1 MPLLF
6 YGDVNLDSQSLLDTR
21 LEVVGSAPTGVGID
35 YEGRII
41 FVQTSIDG
49 DASLGGRIAYKNSAA
64 NDGEPYTY
72 LDSTGLVDSI
82 STVTGN
88 AGGLIVYSDGNLD
101 GIDGDTKV
109 DINWSGSG
117 SIVRAGGDY
126 ANADLLQALQDGL
139 ANTYILCGGSA
150 GARKESLAT
159 LKVGMSA
166 GVSSLVSQG
175 PGDGDFT
182 VNAPDHV
189 VLAVGTVDANGLVTT
204 EASLAAGTPS
214 GTDAEKEALFLQA
227 TSDVGSTW
235 ANWPTYANTEYIQGV
250 TVTSN
255 NSINEYGR
263 INFTSFDEYSPS
275 STTIDETIYIKAG
288 GGATPKQIRIL
299 ATASTAGVGTMQIKL
314 QPILEINNLTV
325 TTNFVNAASQTFTT
339 VGDLATITMASL
351 NSTSTISSPAFTNLP
366 TISATAADYD
376 SSPSDSMMAN
386 KAYADAAGNMIFIG
400 EYVATSDPA
409 SGVSVLKGHSYAVT
423 TGGSGVANFWSVPLQ
438 EGDFI
443 ICNTT
448 TGPLNENDWSVVTS
462 KLDWATADTP
472 GIMSFPF
479 QTGNGGW
486 ENSANW
492 ADPSKP
498 EVASNNTTSDWPLA
512 GNTTK
517 SPVITSNQFGKITTV
532 TKPTI
537 QLPGSGL
544 TILDHIPLFNNE
556 IQTKHNEISHYAT
569 VPSEGGSWDIAH
581 GLNTLDVMVQVFLV
595 STGATVFAEATR
607 TSNANVTIGVNGA
620 ASATTG
626 QFGVLLSEVV

>member
-72 LDSTGLVDSI
+72 LDSTGLVESI
-82 STVTGN
+82 STVASN
-88 AGGLIVYSDGNLD
+88 AGGLIVYSDGNSD

-109 DINWSGSG
+109 DINWTGSG
-117 SIVRAGGDY
+117 SIVRAAGDY
-126 ANADLLQALQDGL
+126 VTAALNQALVDGL
-139 ANTYILCGGSA
+139 DNTYILCGGSA

-166 GVSSLVSQG
+166 GVRSLQAALAGNSG
-175 PGDGDFT
+175 FS
-182 VNAPDHV
+182 VNLPDHV
-189 VLAVGTVDANGLVTT
+189 ILAVGDVDAEGVVTM
-204 EASLAAGTPS
+204 EASLTAGTPS

-227 TSDVGSTW
+227 ASDVSSIW

-255 NSINEYGR
+255 GLLNEYGR
-263 INFTSFDEYSPS
+263 INFTSFDEATPA
-275 STTIDETIYIKAG
+275 STTIDETIYFKAG
-288 GGATPKQIRIL
+288 GGATPKHIRID
-299 ATASTAGVGTMQIKL
+299 ATATSGGVGTLQIKL
-314 QPILEINNLTV
+314 QPILEVTNLTV
-325 TTNFVNAASQTFTT
+325 TTNFTNAVSQTFTT
-339 VGDLATITMASL
+339 VGALYTTTMASV
-351 NSTSTISSPAFTNLP
+351 TSYSSVSQAAFTTLP

-376 SSPSDSMMAN
+376 NSPSDSMMAN

-400 EYVATSDPA
+400 EYNATSDPA
-409 SGVSVLKGHSYAVT
+409 SGVAVLKGHSYAVT
-423 TGGSGVANFWSVPLQ
+423 TGGSGVDNFWSVPLQ

-448 TGPLNENDWSVVTS
+448 TGPLDEDDWSVVTS
-462 KLDWATADTP
+462 KLDWATADVP
-472 GIMSFPF
+472 GIMSFPY

-492 ADPSKP
+492 ADPSYP
-498 EVASNNTTSDWPLA
+498 EVASNNTTADWPLS
-512 GNTTK
+512 GNTTL
-517 SPVITSNQFGKITTV
+517 SPVITTNQFGKITTV
-532 TKPTI
+532 STPAI
-537 QLPGSGL
+537 QLPGGGL
-544 TILDHIPLFNNE
+544 TIQDHIPLFDTE
-556 IQTKHNEISHYAT
+556 IQTKHDNISHYAT
-569 VPSEGGSWDIAH
+569 VPSAGGSWDIAH
-581 GLNTLDVMVQVFLV
+581 GLDTLDVMVQVFLV

-607 TSNANVTIGVNGA
+607 TSNANVTIGVSGA
-620 ASATTG
+620 ASASTG